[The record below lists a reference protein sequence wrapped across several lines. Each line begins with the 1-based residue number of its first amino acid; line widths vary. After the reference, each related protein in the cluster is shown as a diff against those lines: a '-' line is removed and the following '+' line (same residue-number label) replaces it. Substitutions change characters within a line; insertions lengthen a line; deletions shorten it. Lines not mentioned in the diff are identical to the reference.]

1 MIGSTL
7 VGILGVLLVIVINYD
22 AIMTTF
28 SASRAGPLTNRLVS
42 LAWDLLLRI
51 HQRGKRH
58 RLLNAAGPWAAFSLV
73 LFWLAIAWLG
83 WLLLFCASHDAVVNA
98 TTKEP
103 ATFIERAYFTGYT
116 ITTLGYGDYVPQD
129 DDWRLPAFLAAGNGF
144 FLFTLTL
151 TYLLNVVSAVTQKR
165 QLALTIS
172 ALGQSPYQILE
183 NTADEGRYESLSSQ
197 LQQLNQSINTVGQQH
212 LAFPILHYFHSG
224 DKDAHDNVLP
234 LSLARLYQALAI
246 VCHACPSLSAKTQA
260 ELSTTRNIIEQFLD
274 TLSSAFIHPAQSMPA
289 IPDMQAYTDLAG
301 IDATPEEIQGLLASR
316 QRQKQLV
323 AYIRKDGWQWEDVW
337 YPPRD
342 AH

>member
-7 VGILGVLLVIVINYD
+7 AGIVGALLILVINYD
-22 AIMTTF
+22 AIITTF
-28 SASRAGPLTNRLVS
+28 SASRAGPLTNRLISIV
-42 LAWDLLLRI
+42 WGLLLRI
-51 HQRGKRH
+51 HH
-58 RLLNAAGPWAAFSLV
+58 RRNHHHLLSAAGPWAAFLLV

-103 ATFIERAYFTGYT
+103 ANFIERAYFTGYT
-116 ITTLGYGDYVPQD
+116 ITTLGYGDFVPKD

-151 TYLLNVVSAVTQKR
+151 TYLINVVSAVTQKR

-172 ALGQSPYQILE
+172 ALGQFPYQILE

-224 DKDAHDNVLP
+224 DKHSHDNALP

-246 VCHACPSLSAKTQA
+246 VCHACPSLSAKTRA

-274 TLSSAFIHPAQSMPA
+274 TLSSAFIHPASTAPV
-289 IPDMQAYTDLAG
+289 IPDLQVYATLPGIEASPADIQAYLRDKDRQRL
-301 IDATPEEIQGLLASR
+301 LLAY
-316 QRQKQLV
+316 V
-323 AYIRKDGWQWEDVW
+323 HKDGWEWQDIWQ
-337 YPPRD
+337 PPRD